1 MSPHPLDRPV
11 WHALNTRHAK
21 FAVGGERAKRYDG
34 EFGLFAAARDDEP
47 ESLQALSELMPNRG
61 ALLLL
66 QGGHCPLPPDT
77 SLQMRL
83 DGVQMVGRSVVA
95 LEPEKN
101 VVRLTDSDA
110 PAMLELATL
119 TQPGP
124 FFARTHE
131 LGQFWGVKDNGR
143 LVAMAGERMSFEGYS
158 EISGVCTHPEC
169 RGRGYA
175 GMLSRVVATQVMK
188 RGETPF
194 LHAIATNTSA
204 IRLYEQIGFEHRG
217 AATASVLVR
226 PKPASA

>member
-21 FAVGGERAKRYDG
+21 FAVGGDRAKRYEG

-47 ESLQALSELMPNRG
+47 ESLKALSELMPPRG

-66 QGGHCPLPPDT
+66 QAGQSPQPPDT
-77 SLQMRL
+77 TLQMQL
-83 DGVQMVGRSVVA
+83 DGVQMIAKTVVPV
-95 LEPEKN
+95 EPGDTIVK
-101 VVRLTDSDA
+101 LTDSDA
-110 PAMLELATL
+110 PSMLELATL

-158 EISGVCTHPEC
+158 EISGVCTHPDC

-175 GMLSRVVATQVMK
+175 GLLSRVVATQIMK

-204 IRLYEQIGFEHRG
+204 IRLYEQIGFETRG
-217 AATASVLVR
+217 RATANVLIR
-226 PKPASA
+226 PKPVTA